1 MQLQGGLPC
10 ARFWLS
16 YVLCSLSPSFLR
28 AAAQG
33 AAATPR
39 VKQIYKMDC
48 AICHGDNG
56 NGKTD
61 TSASMNLIL
70 LDWTD
75 PKSLADKKDQ
85 GLFDAIRKGTD
96 KMPPEDASRVKDD
109 EDSRPCRYI
118 RGLSKNAPA
127 GTPAPVPA
135 PAPAPTTGSCPPAL
149 AGNSVV

>member
-1 MQLQGGLPC
+1 MRPFLV
-10 ARFWLS
+10 
-16 YVLCSLSPSFLR
+16 VLCALFSLSVVPA

-33 AAATPR
+33 AAVTPR

-85 GLFDAIRKGTD
+85 GLFDVIRKGTD

-109 EDSRPCRYI
+109 EVRGLVAYI

-135 PAPAPTTGSCPPAL
+135 PAPAPTPAP
-149 AGNSVV
+149 AAASPGTR